1 MAPYSAKFALSFLKD
16 MGLQI
21 ENILKQAQSVTEAVE
36 RLHRDYVQ
44 FIEDN
49 PDVSHLEAF
58 KNLEKDLRNLCQT
71 CRFVPKDC
79 QDVRHSIAECGIAL
93 N

>member
-1 MAPYSAKFALSFLKD
+1 MAPYSEKFALAFLKD
-16 MGLQI
+16 MGLEM
-21 ENILKQAQSVTEAVE
+21 ENILKRAEGVSAAVE

-49 PDVSHLEAF
+49 PDISHLEAF
-58 KNLEKDLRNLCQT
+58 KNLEKDLRSLCQT

-79 QDVRHSIAECGIAL
+79 MDVRYAIAECGIAL

>member
-1 MAPYSAKFALSFLKD
+1 MAPYSHKFALSFLKD
-16 MGLQI
+16 VGVEM
-21 ENILKQAQSVTEAVE
+21 ENVLKQAQSVSEAVE

-49 PDVSHLEAF
+49 PDISHLEAF
-58 KNLEKDLRNLCQT
+58 KNLERDLRSLCQT

-79 QDVRHSIAECGIAL
+79 QDVRHSIAECGVVL

>member
-1 MAPYSAKFALSFLKD
+1 
-16 MGLQI
+16 MGLEM

-36 RLHRDYVQ
+36 RLHRDYIH

-49 PDVSHLEAF
+49 PDISHLEAF
-58 KNLEKDLRNLCQT
+58 KNLERDLRSLCQT

>member
-1 MAPYSAKFALSFLKD
+1 V
-16 MGLQI
+16 GL
-21 ENILKQAQSVTEAVE
+21 EMESILKQAESVSEAVE

-49 PDVSHLEAF
+49 PDISHLEAF
-58 KNLEKDLRNLCQT
+58 KNLEKDIRSLCQT

-79 QDVRHSIAECGIAL
+79 QDVRHSIAECGVVL

>member
-1 MAPYSAKFALSFLKD
+1 MAPYSEKFALAFLKD
-16 MGLQI
+16 MGLEM

-36 RLHRDYVQ
+36 RLHRDYIH

-49 PDVSHLEAF
+49 PDISHLEAF
-58 KNLEKDLRNLCQT
+58 KNLERDLRSLCQT

>member
-1 MAPYSAKFALSFLKD
+1 MAPYSEKFALAFLKD
-16 MGLQI
+16 MGLEM
-21 ENILKQAQSVTEAVE
+21 ENILKQAQNVSEAVE
-36 RLHRDYVQ
+36 RVHRDYIQ

-49 PDVSHLEAF
+49 PDISHLEAF
-58 KNLEKDLRNLCQT
+58 KNLERDLRSLCQT

>member
-1 MAPYSAKFALSFLKD
+1 MAPYSEKFALAFLKD
-16 MGLQI
+16 MGLEM

-49 PDVSHLEAF
+49 PDISHLEAF
-58 KNLEKDLRNLCQT
+58 KNLERDLRSLCQT
-71 CRFVPKDC
+71 CKFVPKDC
-79 QDVRHSIAECGIAL
+79 QDVRHSIAECGISL

>member
-1 MAPYSAKFALSFLKD
+1 ME
-16 MGLQI
+16 M

-49 PDVSHLEAF
+49 PDISHLEAF
-58 KNLEKDLRNLCQT
+58 KNLEKDLRGLCQT
-71 CRFVPKDC
+71 CKFVPKDC
-79 QDVRHSIAECGIAL
+79 MDVRHSIAECGIAL

>member
-1 MAPYSAKFALSFLKD
+1 V
-16 MGLQI
+16 
-21 ENILKQAQSVTEAVE
+21 NEAVE
-36 RLHRDYVQ
+36 RLHKDYAQ
-44 FIEDN
+44 FVEDN
-49 PDVSHLEAF
+49 PDISHLEAF
-58 KNLEKDLRNLCQT
+58 KNLEKDLRSLCQA

>member
-1 MAPYSAKFALSFLKD
+1 
-16 MGLQI
+16 MGL
-21 ENILKQAQSVTEAVE
+21 EMESILKQAESVSEAVE

-49 PDVSHLEAF
+49 PDISHLEAF
-58 KNLEKDLRNLCQT
+58 KNLEKDIRSLCQT

-79 QDVRHSIAECGIAL
+79 QDVRHSIEECGIAL

>member
-1 MAPYSAKFALSFLKD
+1 MVPYSEKFALAFLKE
-16 MGLQI
+16 MGLEM
-21 ENILKQAQSVTEAVE
+21 ENILKQAESVTEAVE
-36 RLHRDYVQ
+36 RLQRDYIQ

-49 PDVSHLEAF
+49 PDISHLEAF
-58 KNLEKDLRNLCQT
+58 KNLEKDLRGLCQA
-71 CRFVPKDC
+71 CKFIPKDC

>member
-1 MAPYSAKFALSFLKD
+1 MVPHSQKFALSFLKD
-16 MGLQI
+16 VGVEMEG
-21 ENILKQAQSVTEAVE
+21 ILKQAQSVSEAVE

-49 PDVSHLEAF
+49 PDISHLEAF
-58 KNLEKDLRNLCQT
+58 KNLEKDLRSLCQT

-79 QDVRHSIAECGIAL
+79 QDVRHSIAECGVVL

>member
-1 MAPYSAKFALSFLKD
+1 
-16 MGLQI
+16 MGLKI

-49 PDVSHLEAF
+49 PDISHLEAF
-58 KNLEKDLRNLCQT
+58 KNLERDLRSLCQT